1 MNMNVKSFMA
11 VLKALHEHEVE
22 YILVGGLAVM
32 LHDVPRVTED
42 LDIFV
47 KKDSGNIDKLKE
59 ALRSVFDDASIEE
72 IAIQDLVDYP
82 VVRYGTPENY
92 YIDIMDRVGEMFEYD
107 DLEFIIK
114 DSGGVPIRLATIES
128 LIKLKK
134 GTIRLIDKADVILLM
149 EKLEEKNNAGL
160 QISEL

>member
-1 MNMNVKSFMA
+1 MNVKSFMA

-47 KKDSGNIDKLKE
+47 KKDSGNIDKLKA
-59 ALRSVFDDASIEE
+59 ALRSVFDDASIDE
-72 IAIQDLVDYP
+72 IVLQDLTDYP

-92 YIDIMDRVGEMFEYD
+92 YIDIMDRVGELFKYD
-107 DLEFIIK
+107 DLEFIVKESDGIP
-114 DSGGVPIRLATIES
+114 VRLATIES

-134 GTIRLIDKADVILLM
+134 DTVRIIDKADVILLM
-149 EKLEEKNNAGL
+149 EKLEEKK
-160 QISEL
+160 